1 MSTKIDIYNPDAL
14 GQPLGLYKHM
24 TRVKASEFLFIAGQL
39 SVNREGTIIGE
50 GDFEAQM
57 TQVFS
62 NIHAALQSAGAD
74 FENIVKFTTY
84 VKHASDIDE
93 FMRVR
98 EKLFADFFPSG
109 DCPPNTLLV
118 VNRLVHDAFLVEVET
133 TAAL

>member
-1 MSTKIDIYNPDAL
+1 MSADINIYNPEGL

-24 TRVKASEFLFIAGQL
+24 TRVKASELLVIAGQL
-39 SVNREGTIIGE
+39 SVDRDGNIIGE
-50 GDFEAQM
+50 GDFAAQM

-62 NIHAALQSAGAD
+62 NIRTALRSAGAD
-74 FENIVKFTTY
+74 FADIVKFTTY

-98 EKLFADFFPSG
+98 ERLWADFFPGG
-109 DCPPNTLLV
+109 DYPPNTLLV
-118 VNRLVHDAFLVEVET
+118 VSRLVHDAFLIEVET

>member
-1 MSTKIDIYNPDAL
+1 MSAKIEIYNPEEL

-39 SVNREGTIIGE
+39 SVDRDGTIIGE

-62 NIHAALQSAGAD
+62 NIRTALRSAGAD
-74 FENIVKFTTY
+74 FDKVVKFTTY
-84 VKHASDIDE
+84 LKHASDIEE

-98 EKLFADFFPSG
+98 EKLFAEFFPGG

-118 VNRLVHDAFLVEVET
+118 VKRLVHDAFLVEVET

>member
-1 MSTKIDIYNPDAL
+1 MSAKLEIYNPEEL

-39 SVNREGTIIGE
+39 SVDRHGNIIGD
-50 GDFEAQM
+50 GNFEAQM
-57 TQVFS
+57 IQVFS
-62 NIHAALQSAGAD
+62 NIRTALRSAGTD
-74 FENIVKFTTY
+74 FDGVVKFTTY
-84 VKHASDIDE
+84 LKHAADIEE

-98 EKLFADFFPSG
+98 EKLFADFFPGG

-118 VNRLVHDAFLVEVET
+118 VNRLVQDAFLVEVET